1 MGEIGSVHLLTHGD
15 VCFSETTTLSHS
27 KYLIPYAN
35 SKLEKSIFVRYE
47 HPKTVMKLE
56 KGSTIKL
63 KKQDIIFDLPPKAES
78 LKNSVAV
85 YIPVMYDSYGKNAT
99 ATCGKGENGEYLNGK
114 FVSEIYA
121 KMKYAVNVT
130 NNGEYVKR
138 SEARNTFIIII
149 IIIIIIITIIHCF
162 CLCFCFFQ

>member
-1 MGEIGSVHLLTHGD
+1 
-15 VCFSETTTLSHS
+15 
-27 KYLIPYAN
+27 
-35 SKLEKSIFVRYE
+35 
-47 HPKTVMKLE
+47 MKLE

-63 KKQDIIFDLPPKAES
+63 RKQDIIVDLPPKAES
-78 LKNSVAV
+78 LKNNVAV
-85 YIPVMYDSYGKNAT
+85 YIPVMYDSYGKNAS

-138 SEARNTFIIII
+138 SEATNTFIIVIIII
-149 IIIIIIITIIHCF
+149 IIIIINVIHCF

>member
-1 MGEIGSVHLLTHGD
+1 MF
-15 VCFSETTTLSHS
+15 FSETTTFSHS
-27 KYLIPYAN
+27 KFLTPYAN
-35 SKLEKSIFVRYE
+35 SKLEKSTFLRYE
-47 HPKTVMKLE
+47 YHKAVMKLE

-63 KKQDIIFDLPPKAES
+63 NKQDIIVDLPPKAES
-78 LKNSVAV
+78 LKNSVTV

-138 SEARNTFIIII
+138 EVRLE
-149 IIIIIIITIIHCF
+149 IHLLLLSLLLLLSIAF
-162 CLCFCFFQ
+162 VDVFCFFQ

>member
-1 MGEIGSVHLLTHGD
+1 MF
-15 VCFSETTTLSHS
+15 FSETTTFSHS
-27 KYLIPYAN
+27 KFLTPYAN
-35 SKLEKSIFVRYE
+35 SKLEKSTFLRYE
-47 HPKTVMKLE
+47 YHKAVMKLE

-63 KKQDIIFDLPPKAES
+63 NKQDIIVDLPPKAES
-78 LKNSVAV
+78 LKNSVTV

-138 SEARNTFIIII
+138 EVRQE
-149 IIIIIIITIIHCF
+149 IHLLLLSLLLLLSIAF
-162 CLCFCFFQ
+162 VDVFCFFQ

>member
-1 MGEIGSVHLLTHGD
+1 
-15 VCFSETTTLSHS
+15 
-27 KYLIPYAN
+27 
-35 SKLEKSIFVRYE
+35 
-47 HPKTVMKLE
+47 MKLE

-63 KKQDIIFDLPPKAES
+63 RKQDIIVDLPPKAES
-78 LKNSVAV
+78 LKNNVAV

-121 KMKYAVNVT
+121 KMRYAVNVT

-138 SEARNTFIIII
+138 SEATNTFIIVIIII
-149 IIIIIIITIIHCF
+149 IIIIINIIHCF
-162 CLCFCFFQ
+162 CLCVCFFQ

>member
-1 MGEIGSVHLLTHGD
+1 
-15 VCFSETTTLSHS
+15 
-27 KYLIPYAN
+27 
-35 SKLEKSIFVRYE
+35 
-47 HPKTVMKLE
+47 MKLE

-63 KKQDIIFDLPPKAES
+63 RKQDIIVDLPPKAES
-78 LKNSVAV
+78 LKNNVAV
-85 YIPVMYDSYGKNAT
+85 YIPVMYNSYGKNAS

-121 KMKYAVNVT
+121 KMRYAVNVT

-138 SEARNTFIIII
+138 SEATNTFIIVIIII
-149 IIIIIIITIIHCF
+149 IIIIINIIHCF